1 MNKKEACH
9 ILAEINEQIYEI
21 ENSLSDIESRI
32 RWDDES
38 RRDWYLERKA
48 ELIIELKKHKQE
60 HDEFIRKYSD
70 IIYS

>member
-48 ELIIELKKHKQE
+48 ELIIELKKHKRE

-70 IIYS
+70 MIYS